1 VAASDPEFSTSG
13 ITHIRDEFM
22 NRSIAIL
29 SLSMMGAMAPLS
41 AFALE
46 DPKVIGETK
55 SADVIQA
62 DKARDHIDKTITV
75 ELIVKSS
82 KNAEKQTRYYLDS
95 EADYKADNNLAVVI
109 TYESAADFEK
119 AGIKD
124 IIAHYSEKTIHV
136 TGKVIRE
143 SDQTLIYVTEAKQI
157 KLVEKK

>member
-1 VAASDPEFSTSG
+1 MIKE
-13 ITHIRDEFM
+13 
-22 NRSIAIL
+22 
-29 SLSMMGAMAPLS
+29 
-41 AFALE
+41 
-46 DPKVIGETK
+46 
-55 SADVIQA
+55 

-75 ELIVKSS
+75 ELTVKAS

-143 SDQTLIYVTEAKQI
+143 SDQTRIYVTEAKQI
-157 KLVEKK
+157 KLVDKK